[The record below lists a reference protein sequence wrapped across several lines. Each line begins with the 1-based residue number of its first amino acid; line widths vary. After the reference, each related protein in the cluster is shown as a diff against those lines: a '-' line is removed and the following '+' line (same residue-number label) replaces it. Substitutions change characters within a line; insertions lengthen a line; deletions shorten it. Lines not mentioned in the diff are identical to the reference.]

1 MLGRCAV
8 LKAFVVS
15 AISLGLCGAMTSS
28 AAAQVEPDDTEQA
41 YLNATTHLE
50 IENDW
55 QISPTRIYGGVWL
68 GFAGHAKR
76 EDDTYQAQG
85 ASTVGGQFGID
96 VVGFYN
102 LLSLGA
108 EVRMGSAKSAEGQR
122 TNLID
127 VALKPRLRLIP
138 EDNCPLELYLTT
150 PVGITIPRL
159 SDSNQ
164 NGDANPGWNV
174 GLGGGI
180 NLFLHQAFGVNI
192 EPMWLTHR
200 FKVDGS
206 QGGKL
211 TIQEFALFI
220 NAVLAI

>member
-15 AISLGLCGAMTSS
+15 AISLHLCGVMASS
-28 AAAQVEPDDTEQA
+28 AVAQVEPDDTEQA
-41 YLNATTHLE
+41 YLNATTHLD

-68 GFAGHAKR
+68 GFVGHSKV
-76 EDDTYQAQG
+76 DDGTYQAQG
-85 ASTVGGQFGID
+85 ATTVGGQFGID

-108 EVRMGSAKSAEGQR
+108 EVRLGSAKSAEGQR
-122 TNLID
+122 INLID

-138 EDNCPLELYLTT
+138 EENCPLELYLTA
-150 PVGITIPRL
+150 PVGVTIPRL
-159 SDSNQ
+159 SDSNPSD
-164 NGDANPGWNV
+164 DANAGWNV

-180 NLFLHQAFGVNI
+180 NLFLHDSFGVNI

-200 FKVDGS
+200 FKVDGA